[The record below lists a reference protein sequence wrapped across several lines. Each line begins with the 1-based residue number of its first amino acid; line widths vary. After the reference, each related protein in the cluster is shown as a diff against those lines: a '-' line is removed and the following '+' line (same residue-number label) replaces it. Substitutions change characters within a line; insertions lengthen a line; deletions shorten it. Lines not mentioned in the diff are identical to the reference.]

1 MKISS
6 ITERSSPNNTTSAT
20 KATTP
25 IRNTYMAIKAAKQ
38 KLENDMPDL
47 ADPSLDRALVEL
59 DNQIEEVLGKCA
71 AIYRYIQKK

>member
-1 MKISS
+1 VKISS
-6 ITERSSPNNTTSAT
+6 ITERSTAVT
-20 KATTP
+20 KP

-71 AIYRYIQKK
+71 AIYKYIQKK

>member
-6 ITERSSPNNTTSAT
+6 ITERSSPNTTTAVT
-20 KATTP
+20 KATAP
-25 IRNTYMAIKAAKQ
+25 IRNAYMSIKAAKQ

-47 ADPSLDRALVEL
+47 ADPNLDRALVEL

-71 AIYRYIQKK
+71 AIYKYMQKK